1 MANHTADVSPR
12 MLPSPYSMSSTNT
25 IGPSLQSDDPTS
37 ASYIPRAAR
46 TIPTSTTVHTIFIKK
61 ITYPFTSRP
70 DELWILERTD
80 DGRETW
86 KPVETFLENMHL
98 TRDRAN
104 YAPPPT
110 NGASTMIY
118 LSTHLPPLRQ
128 HPFLFFHILNIP
140 TSMSHNHL
148 MPFLIKYTFSN
159 LAGDALLNITHK
171 VQLHLY
177 LGHRGDL
184 HHHPHHQRHFAETFT
199 RTYLLHLC
207 LILIVQYHMTNR
219 ALWICQTPACNAPL
233 RFATVKKTASMGYY
247 GVFNV
252 VQFLFQLFS
261 RYSSPSF
268 GNFLTMQLGL
278 NFLCS
283 TPWPHLLLALI
294 HIALHQR

>member
-1 MANHTADVSPR
+1 MIQHRHRIFPVRPER
-12 MLPSPYSMSSTNT
+12 FQPLPPSTLFSSRRSLT
-25 IGPSLQSDDPTS
+25 PSLLDLMNFGSWNGQMMAEKLGILLKPFW
-37 ASYIPRAAR
+37 R
-46 TIPTSTTVHTIFIKK
+46 TC
-61 ITYPFTSRP
+61 TSRVTG
-70 DELWILERTD
+70 L
-80 DGRETW
+80 
-86 KPVETFLENMHL
+86 H
-98 TRDRAN
+98 